1 MSTKS
6 TNGQDIIHD
15 SGRLEA
21 LRRYSLND
29 AHAEAAFDRL
39 TRLASK
45 LLNAPIALVN
55 LITDAQQLCKSAYGI
70 PAQDA
75 NVPVG
80 VSFCSHT
87 VTLGK
92 PFVVEDAT
100 KHALLEDNLFVT
112 GTSHLRSY
120 VGIPLQTEDQYSIG
134 TLCVLD
140 VEPRRWKQSDI
151 EVVQELAVS
160 VMMEI
165 DLRARMASSQDELG
179 DKDDTPLHIPAR
191 ELNHFGRYNIVDHID
206 SGGMCDVYLCRHEHL
221 QVPVAIKRLRHSIA
235 GNVTLRARFALEG
248 NIVCSL
254 RHPNIIRVFEVG
266 NEGDNYYMVMEY
278 INGQTLK
285 ALIKQQAPLPLQIV
299 IDIGKDIAEALDYA
313 HSQQVVH
320 RDVKPSNVML
330 RENPR
335 TGTNTIYQATLM
347 DFGIAKMIDLENH
360 LTGENAVGTVDYM
373 APEQIAESNTVTGS
387 VDIYALGTI
396 LYEML
401 TGHIPHKGKT
411 MVQSIYKHLNEPVPD
426 PRQFVPDLPQHVVDT
441 LVQALAKFPEDRHR
455 TAIELVAALDA
466 QAHTG
471 A

>member
-1 MSTKS
+1 MPTK
-6 TNGQDIIHD
+6 GQNIIQSPD
-15 SGRLEA
+15 RLRA
-21 LRRYSLND
+21 LRRYSLTD
-29 AHAEAAFDRL
+29 THAEVAFDRL

-55 LITDAQQLCKSAYGI
+55 LLTDAQQLCKSAFGI
-70 PAQDA
+70 SPDDVS
-75 NVPVG
+75 VPVS
-80 VSFCSHT
+80 VSFCAHT
-87 VTLGK
+87 IMLGK

-100 KHALLEDNLFVT
+100 KHPLLEDNPLVT
-112 GTSHLRSY
+112 SAPHFRSY
-120 VGIPLQTEDQYSIG
+120 LGIPLQTEDHYNIG

-151 EVVQELAVS
+151 EVVQELAAS
-160 VMMEI
+160 VIMEI
-165 DLRARMASSQDELG
+165 DLRARMATSQDALS
-179 DKDDTPLHIPAR
+179 DKNNTPLHIPAR
-191 ELNHFGRYNIVDHID
+191 ELNHFGRYKIVDHID

-235 GNVTLRARFALEG
+235 DNATLRARFELEG

-278 INGQTLK
+278 IHGQTLK
-285 ALIKQQAPLPLQIV
+285 ALIKQQAPLPLQTV
-299 IDIGKDIAEALDYA
+299 IDISKDIAEALDYA

-320 RDVKPSNVML
+320 RDIKPSNVML
-330 RENPR
+330 REKPR

-373 APEQIAESNTVTGS
+373 APEQIAESNTVTGRA
-387 VDIYALGTI
+387 DLYALGTI

-401 TGHIPHKGKT
+401 TGHIPHKGNT

-426 PRQFVPDLPQHVVDT
+426 PRQYVPDLPQHVVET
-441 LVQALAKFPEDRHR
+441 LMRALAKFPEDRYH
-455 TAIELVAALDA
+455 TAIEMVAALDA
-466 QAHTG
+466 ESHLG
-471 A
+471 V